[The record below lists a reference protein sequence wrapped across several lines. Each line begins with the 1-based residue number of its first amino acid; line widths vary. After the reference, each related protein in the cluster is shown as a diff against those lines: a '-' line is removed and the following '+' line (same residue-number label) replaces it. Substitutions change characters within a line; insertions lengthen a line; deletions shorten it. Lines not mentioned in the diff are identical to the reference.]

1 MDKFIVI
8 AGPCVVESRDLLFE
22 VAQSFVDIEK
32 KFPVQFFFKSSYRKA
47 NRTSLKSFAGI
58 GDELAVQY
66 LYEVKQ
72 AFGLKILSD
81 VHSALDVEKFATY
94 FDVVQIPAFLCRQTD
109 LLLSAGKSGKIVNIK
124 KGQFVSPWDIGKAVE
139 KVRSTGNENVWLT
152 ERGTFFGYNDLV
164 VDFRSLLIMKKFN
177 CPVIFDATHSLQR
190 PSLGE
195 QSGGFREFIF
205 PMARASAVVGID
217 GLFFETHPSPEKAL
231 SDSATQLPL
240 KYAYDLIYQVLE
252 LREKVKSLNEPLL

>member
-1 MDKFIVI
+1 
-8 AGPCVVESRDLLFE
+8 
-22 VAQSFVDIEK
+22 
-32 KFPVQFFFKSSYRKA
+32 
-47 NRTSLKSFAGI
+47 
-58 GDELAVQY
+58 
-66 LYEVKQ
+66 
-72 AFGLKILSD
+72 
-81 VHSALDVEKFATY
+81 
-94 FDVVQIPAFLCRQTD
+94 
-109 LLLSAGKSGKIVNIK
+109 VNIK